1 MSSQRPCTVSLI
13 VAVADNGVIGADN
26 AIPWKCPTDMRYFRE
41 LTMGKPV
48 IMGRKTWESL
58 KKPLVGRD
66 NIVVTR
72 DPHYRAEGGEAVH
85 SVEAALALARDYAAE
100 ADDCEIVVI
109 GGSTVY
115 AELLDAVDRIYLTL
129 VHLKPEGDSFFWS
142 LDDLKARGFREIA
155 KVERRAG
162 PGDEADMTFY
172 RFER

>member
-1 MSSQRPCTVSLI
+1 MSSNDQCTISLI
-13 VAVADNGVIGADN
+13 VAVAENGVIGADN
-26 AIPWKCPTDMRYFRE
+26 AIPWKCQTDMRYFRE

-66 NIVVTR
+66 NIVITS
-72 DPHYRAEGGEAVH
+72 DEFYRAEGGEAVH
-85 SVEAALALARDYAAE
+85 SVEAALALARAYAAE
-100 ADDCEIVVI
+100 AEECEIMVI

-142 LDDLKARGFREIA
+142 LDDLEARGFRQVS
-155 KVERRAG
+155 KVDRKAG
-162 PGDEADMTFY
+162 QGDDADLTFY